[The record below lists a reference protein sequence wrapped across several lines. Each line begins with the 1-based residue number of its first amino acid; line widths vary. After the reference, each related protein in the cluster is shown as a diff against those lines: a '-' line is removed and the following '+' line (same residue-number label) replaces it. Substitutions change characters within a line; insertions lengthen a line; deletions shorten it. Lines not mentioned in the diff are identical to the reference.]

1 MQHLLV
7 DGRWCRLS
15 EVDDPRLILSDVM
28 HQHNSTTKHQQSTKL
43 ALYSTKSKLTLLVV
57 LFRGD
62 SYVSITH
69 PPIPEVWGWTIPK
82 QRAAVIAAST
92 LDPCFPRTSKPR
104 DVHWATSVTTAPWLN
119 TLQETGEQRRK
130 GEIIYMPL
138 NGFGLVWEGAETSM

>member
-57 LFRGD
+57 LFEEIHMVLSLTRQYQKCEGGQFPNRG
-62 SYVSITH
+62 
-69 PPIPEVWGWTIPK
+69 
-82 QRAAVIAAST
+82 Q
-92 LDPCFPRTSKPR
+92 
-104 DVHWATSVTTAPWLN
+104 
-119 TLQETGEQRRK
+119 Q
-130 GEIIYMPL
+130 
-138 NGFGLVWEGAETSM
+138 